1 MSTSIGHCIN
11 LICNNVE
18 QFFDLVSIVLRIP
31 FNGNMN
37 VATVL
42 TDFCTA
48 IASISSSFN
57 KLIFNMLFREMMELA
72 VPDHPV
78 ETGKEM
84 GECSFARSSVDEATR
99 NKLLQ
104 LIHST
109 IQSILR
115 VSPLS
120 GQVCLSCYKENY
132 PFITRENYLHKHAVS
147 QLLHLLSYAPVL
159 RERGLTLLVEKLIA
173 IDVLPVGSAH
183 SKVEIIVDDND
194 EESSGDPQPEVITV
208 FIGDF

>member
-31 FNGNMN
+31 FNGNVN

-48 IASISSSFN
+48 IASISSS
-57 KLIFNMLFREMMELA
+57 
-72 VPDHPV
+72 
-78 ETGKEM
+78 
-84 GECSFARSSVDEATR
+84 SSVDEATR

-194 EESSGDPQPEVITV
+194 EESSGDQQMEVITV
-208 FIGDF
+208 YIGDF